1 MKEVKMSFAQALKIT
16 ETFKDEVLEK
26 GKLTIKTEKEKAILL
41 DALGFMSQHIEDE
54 MYPEPSDHQFFLSAM
69 HLCPSF

>member
-54 MYPEPSDHQFFLSAM
+54 MRRIKLQKQWD
-69 HLCPSF
+69 SFTQAK